1 MENQTLGQ
9 YVDLSEIKASTTN
22 PRKRFND
29 VDLQELADSIQAHG
43 VMQPILV
50 RPWVD
55 TGLQSL
61 NPSHENFGIKYQI
74 VAGERRWR
82 ASKLAAM
89 ETIPAII
96 RELDDLETL
105 QLQIIENLQRSDL
118 HALEEA
124 QGFKALLDN
133 KDAKS
138 WNADELAQ
146 KIGKSRSY
154 IYASLKLNEL
164 CTFAQDMFLDGRFG
178 REIALLIARIP
189 GEKLQTQATKEIVKG
204 NGQDTFSYRAA
215 KSYVH
220 DRYMLS
226 LSDAVFDTHTTS
238 LLPAAGSCLSCPK
251 RSGNYP
257 ELFPDMESTDVCT
270 DPDCFGQ
277 KKAMHVQ
284 LLISNS
290 PRAITGA
297 ESLKIMPYGIS
308 SYISDNTYD
317 RSTGRAIGGGG
328 KQWDELLGDDM
339 PEPVL
344 IVDDKNNTIQLYEAS
359 ELKQKLAEKI
369 ASGELVLEAK
379 APAEK
384 NANQIEREALD
395 LKQAEETT
403 RRLAIFNKLA
413 SQLSNPDHEKNSLRL
428 AVDMLSRSVNADL
441 APILKLY
448 DFEGNADKFF
458 IEFLSIDQPTS
469 SLSKMLAL
477 LSLVSGT
484 EISYW
489 QWKSEENNADDKDY
503 QAILNF
509 IGDIGL
515 NLASFLTAELPLTPL
530 PAAQAQEDLAAA
542 TACAD
547 GNPPLPEK
555 FQEIK
560 DRELAKR
567 AKKSLKQE
575 QKASA
580 SADIKSEALATP
592 AQTNEVESDNKGN
605 V

>member
-9 YVDLSEIKASTTN
+9 YVDLSEIKASNTN

-164 CTFAQDMFLDGRFG
+164 CMFAQDMFLDGRFG

-189 GEKLQTQATKEIVKG
+189 GKKLQTQATKEIVKG

-215 KSYVH
+215 KSYIH

-290 PRAITGA
+290 PKVITGA
-297 ESLKIMPYGIS
+297 EALRIMPYGTS
-308 SYISDNTYD
+308 SYLNDHNYERPTNNA
-317 RSTGRAIGGGG
+317 TGTSKNWA
-328 KQWDELLGDDM
+328 ELLGEDM
-339 PEPVL
+339 PEPTL
-344 IVDDKNNTIQLYEAS
+344 LVDDKNNTIQLYEAS

-369 ASGELVLEAK
+369 ASGELVLKAK

-384 NANQIEREALD
+384 NEYQIEQEALG

-403 RRLAIFNKLA
+403 RRLAIFSKLA
-413 SQLSNPDHEKNSLRL
+413 SQLSNPDYEKKSLQL
-428 AVDMLSRSVNADL
+428 AVDMLSREVSADL
-441 APILKLY
+441 APILKLH
-448 DFEGNADKFF
+448 DFEGEEDEFF
-458 IEFLSIDQPTS
+458 IEFLSKDQPTS
-469 SLSKMLAL
+469 SLIKMLVL

-484 EISYW
+484 EVNHW
-489 QWKSEENNADDKDY
+489 QWKSEENNATDKDY
-503 QAILNF
+503 QSLLSF

-530 PAAQAQEDLAAA
+530 PAAQAQESLAAA

-592 AQTNEVESDNKGN
+592 AQTNEE
-605 V
+605 